1 MAVAVKEIIS
11 RFETLKTNHRLYGC
25 NREVILSGFYP
36 QVDPYMA
43 YPERAFLRLR
53 IQLVGEDECSFTVN
67 ELSQIF
73 SEFIRVNYPTGR
85 TENYPFVSS
94 EYCACSYITGEHYL
108 EAVFHCYDDKA
119 GEEMY
124 NRLQKEFFPK

>member
-11 RFETLKTNHRLYGC
+11 RFETLKTKHHLYGC
-25 NREVILSGFYP
+25 NREVILSGFCP

-43 YPERAFLRLR
+43 CSERAFLRLR

-85 TENYPFVSS
+85 TEFCRSLVADKCYAELNYSFFADNPAKV
-94 EYCACSYITGEHYL
+94 L
-108 EAVFHCYDDKA
+108 YD
-119 GEEMY
+119 ELRRE
-124 NRLQKEFFPK
+124 LF

>member
-11 RFETLKTNHRLYGC
+11 RFETLKTKHHLYGC

-36 QVDPYMA
+36 QVDPNMA
-43 YPERAFLRLR
+43 CSERAFLRLR

-85 TENYPFVSS
+85 TEFCRSIVANKCYAELNYRFFADNPAKV
-94 EYCACSYITGEHYL
+94 L
-108 EAVFHCYDDKA
+108 YDQLK
-119 GEEMY
+119 
-124 NRLQKEFFPK
+124 KELF

>member
-11 RFETLKTNHRLYGC
+11 CFETLKTKHHLYGC
-25 NREVILSGFYP
+25 NREIVLSGFYP

-43 YPERAFLRLR
+43 CSERAFLRLR

-85 TENYPFVSS
+85 TEFCRSIVANKCYAELNYRFFADNPAKV
-94 EYCACSYITGEHYL
+94 L
-108 EAVFHCYDDKA
+108 YDQLKR
-119 GEEMY
+119 E
-124 NRLQKEFFPK
+124 LF

>member
-11 RFETLKTNHRLYGC
+11 RFETLKTKHRLYGC
-25 NREVILSGFYP
+25 NREVILTGFYP

-43 YPERAFLRLR
+43 CPERAFLRLR

-85 TENYPFVSS
+85 TEFCRSIVENKCYAELNYRFFADNPAKV
-94 EYCACSYITGEHYL
+94 L
-108 EAVFHCYDDKA
+108 YDELKKQ
-119 GEEMY
+119 
-124 NRLQKEFFPK
+124 LF

>member
-11 RFETLKTNHRLYGC
+11 CFETLRTKHHLYGC
-25 NREVILSGFYP
+25 NREIVLSGFYP

-43 YPERAFLRLR
+43 CSERAFLRLR

-85 TENYPFVSS
+85 TEFCRSIVANKCYAELNYRFFADNPAKV
-94 EYCACSYITGEHYL
+94 L
-108 EAVFHCYDDKA
+108 YDQLK
-119 GEEMY
+119 
-124 NRLQKEFFPK
+124 KELF

>member
-1 MAVAVKEIIS
+1 MAVAVKESIS
-11 RFETLKTNHRLYGC
+11 RFETLRTKHHLYGC
-25 NREVILSGFYP
+25 NREIVLSGFYP

-43 YPERAFLRLR
+43 CSERAFLRLR

-85 TENYPFVSS
+85 TEFCRSIVANKCYAELNYRFFADNPAKV
-94 EYCACSYITGEHYL
+94 L
-108 EAVFHCYDDKA
+108 YDQLK
-119 GEEMY
+119 
-124 NRLQKEFFPK
+124 KELF